1 MTTKKKGS
9 GFAALQRMG
18 RSLMLPIATL
28 PAAGLLLRL
37 GQADVLGADGLS
49 KHVGWMQPVADV
61 LAAAGGAV
69 FDNLPLIF
77 AVGVAVGFAEKSDGS
92 TAVAGLFGFLVFKGV
107 LDALAKFWGAP
118 AGPDAKINYGVL
130 GGIII
135 GITAALLWQRFYRI
149 KLPDWLAFF
158 GGRRFV
164 PIITSG
170 AAVLIATV
178 MGAIYPAF
186 NWLIN
191 EKFGGWLMHAGAHGG
206 IGGSVAYFVYG
217 VVNRLLIPFGLHHLW
232 NSLPWF
238 QLGNCQSLTKQGETL
253 HGDLTCFFQGTPE
266 TNAWTGNFM
275 TGFFP
280 IMMFALPAAA
290 LAMWRSAY
298 PAKKKATGALM
309 ISVALTAFLTGVTE
323 PLEYAF
329 AYVAFPLYV
338 VHAILTGTALVVVNA
353 LGIKDGFSFSAG
365 FIDYVINFGKSA
377 DLSGGVFQG
386 PILLVIIGLIYAVIY
401 YFLFSFL
408 IKKFNFHTPG
418 REEEESAD
426 AFASAQSEAAERTGK
441 NAEAA
446 RKA

>member
-49 KHVGWMQPVADV
+49 KHLSWMQPVADV

-77 AVGVAVGFAEKSDGS
+77 AVGVAVGFAKKSDGS

-365 FIDYVINFGKSA
+365 LKSSLT
-377 DLSGGVFQG
+377 D
-386 PILLVIIGLIYAVIY
+386 
-401 YFLFSFL
+401 
-408 IKKFNFHTPG
+408 
-418 REEEESAD
+418 
-426 AFASAQSEAAERTGK
+426 
-441 NAEAA
+441 
-446 RKA
+446 

>member
-49 KHVGWMQPVADV
+49 KHLSWMQPVADV

-77 AVGVAVGFAEKSDGS
+77 AVGVAVGFAKKSDGS

-386 PILLVIIGLIYAVIY
+386 PIMLVIVGLIYAVIY

-418 REEEESAD
+418 REEEEGAD
-426 AFASAQSEAAERTGK
+426 AFVSAQSEAAERTGK

>member
-1 MTTKKKGS
+1 
-9 GFAALQRMG
+9 
-18 RSLMLPIATL
+18 
-28 PAAGLLLRL
+28 
-37 GQADVLGADGLS
+37 
-49 KHVGWMQPVADV
+49 
-61 LAAAGGAV
+61 
-69 FDNLPLIF
+69 
-77 AVGVAVGFAEKSDGS
+77 
-92 TAVAGLFGFLVFKGV
+92 
-107 LDALAKFWGAP
+107 
-118 AGPDAKINYGVL
+118 
-130 GGIII
+130 
-135 GITAALLWQRFYRI
+135 
-149 KLPDWLAFF
+149 
-158 GGRRFV
+158 
-164 PIITSG
+164 
-170 AAVLIATV
+170 

-238 QLGNCQSLTKQGETL
+238 QLGSCQSLTKQGETL

-418 REEEESAD
+418 REEEEGAD